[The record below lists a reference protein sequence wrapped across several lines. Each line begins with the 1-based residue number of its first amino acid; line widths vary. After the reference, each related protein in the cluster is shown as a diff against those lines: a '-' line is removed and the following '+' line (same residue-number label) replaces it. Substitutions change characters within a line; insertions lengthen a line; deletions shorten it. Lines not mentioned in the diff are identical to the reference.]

1 MSRER
6 HDPVSHELVEDDV
19 AGDAV
24 GHFVVIVGYEH
35 WGRRFS
41 VRDPS
46 AHVPLSP
53 DGRQVVEAQRLINAI
68 LLGDLTYDAVLLEL
82 WPGGDGEEEIG

>member
-1 MSRER
+1 M
-6 HDPVSHELVEDDV
+6 V
-19 AGDAV
+19 AQT

-46 AHVPLSP
+46 EHVPLAA
-53 DGRQVVEAQRLINAI
+53 DGRQVVDAQRLINAI

-82 WPGGDGEEEIG
+82 WPRAEGAP